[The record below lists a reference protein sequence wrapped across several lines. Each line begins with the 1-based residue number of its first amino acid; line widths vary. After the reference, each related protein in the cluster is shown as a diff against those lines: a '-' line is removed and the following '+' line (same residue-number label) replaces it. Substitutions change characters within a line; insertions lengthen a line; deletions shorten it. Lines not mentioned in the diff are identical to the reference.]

1 MEKTLSTLTV
11 SPFVAF
17 RKHRVMGIGAG
28 GLFTSN
34 SELNNGCC
42 HLCIWRLCAFPF
54 SWSPIPALKFGTP
67 LLLFIYRS
75 IYSSASG
82 SRVLS
87 AGTSRCLLLLS
98 VSFSTFDLVCRCGRG
113 RFILSLPCGLL
124 HPNGLLIQK
133 QAERIYNQT
142 IGFFFLEG
150 KEKRRWEGFTPR
162 VGKSFPLVSTDRP
175 MGAPALGSS
184 EAESR
189 DGGFSQHSTSNGP
202 GILERVATETKH
214 CIADRVA
221 GNISTKSLCN
231 LQSFRLQ
238 NKHLCNSVCFDW
250 QNYYSIAYYSEWL
263 VSTVRYLNAW
273 LNFISKQQPVGNRRF
288 LPLCFNS

>member
-1 MEKTLSTLTV
+1 MEKTLSTLTF

-142 IGFFFLEG
+142 IGFFFFSFFGRKG
-150 KEKRRWEGFTPR
+150 KAKVGRFYAPCRQKLSIGFDGPANGRASSRLFGGGVSRWRILTALHLQR
-162 VGKSFPLVSTDRP
+162 AWYI
-175 MGAPALGSS
+175 GASG
-184 EAESR
+184 
-189 DGGFSQHSTSNGP
+189 HWN
-202 GILERVATETKH
+202 
-214 CIADRVA
+214 
-221 GNISTKSLCN
+221 
-231 LQSFRLQ
+231 
-238 NKHLCNSVCFDW
+238 
-250 QNYYSIAYYSEWL
+250 
-263 VSTVRYLNAW
+263 
-273 LNFISKQQPVGNRRF
+273 
-288 LPLCFNS
+288 